1 MSILY
6 NLPFEAF
13 EDPKVKY
20 FLKAVRIN
28 CPLKVSQKHVI
39 DIVTLQCLISLVE
52 SFSNGITYKAMFL
65 VSYFGFFCLSNLVPH
80 AVKDFDPTCQFAGR
94 DLIFT
99 NSNVKMVLKW
109 SKTIQNRDKVKVITL
124 PRLDCPIC
132 PFLALQSVFQLFH
145 PADMDP
151 LFQCFT
157 SKGIKVMTDSRVRK
171 VLASLNQIM
180 GLLKGFY
187 SFHCFQRSGA
197 TLAYKNRVAIEDIQQ
212 YGTWMSDCVWHY
224 ISLDSQSSSRVASR
238 FKNMLS

>member
-13 EDPKVKY
+13 EHPKVKY

-28 CPLKVSQKHVI
+28 SPLKVSQKHVI

-52 SFSNGITYKAMFL
+52 SFSNGIIYKAMFL

-80 AVKDFDPTCQFAGR
+80 AVKDF
-94 DLIFT
+94 
-99 NSNVKMVLKW
+99 
-109 SKTIQNRDKVKVITL
+109 DKVKVITL

-151 LFQCFT
+151 LFQCFA

-180 GLLKGFY
+180 GLRKGFY
-187 SFHCFQRSGA
+187 SFHCFRRSDA

-212 YGTWMSDCVWHY
+212 YGTWMSDCVWRC
-224 ISLDSQSSSRVASR
+224 ISLDSQSSSRVASG